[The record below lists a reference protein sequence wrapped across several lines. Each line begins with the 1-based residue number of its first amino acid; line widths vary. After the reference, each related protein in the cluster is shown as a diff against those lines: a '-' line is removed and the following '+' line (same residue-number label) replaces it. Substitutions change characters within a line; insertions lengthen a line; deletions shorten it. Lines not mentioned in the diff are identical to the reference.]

1 MRQRSEMML
10 LKLRVTR
17 LDLNFSILPK
27 DCTSDC
33 LQQLQKDFFALLDR
47 VDIASL
53 RAVRI
58 SIRQNP
64 NRSCIVLRWGF
75 GQEPRHIHDIFSESV
90 NILTA
95 LRTSLLHRTETKP
108 CEIRLQFL
116 KIVQP

>member
-33 LQQLQKDFFALLDR
+33 LQQLQEDFFALLDR

-64 NRSCIVLRWGF
+64 NRSCTVLRWGF
-75 GQEPRHIHDIFSESV
+75 GQEPRHIHSIFSESV
-90 NILTA
+90 NGLKVLTSSQ
-95 LRTSLLHRTETKP
+95 RNQREMKP
-108 CEIRLQFL
+108 
-116 KIVQP
+116 